1 MTGIKRLAGWIWMT
15 LGCIAGYFS
24 VTSLGVPKLQAGFA
38 GNTSE
43 LVFGLIVTLILTP
56 LIVGAL
62 LVFGYYAVSGE
73 YDDR

>member
-1 MTGIKRLAGWIWMT
+1 MALGGIV
-15 LGCIAGYFS
+15 GYFS
-24 VTSLGVPKLQAGFA
+24 VTSLGVPKLQAGFD

-56 LIVGAL
+56 LIVGAM

-73 YDDR
+73 YDQT